1 MQIRPDGAAE
11 MMAGCESAHD
21 MAIHLV
27 SDDNTNHRAQGQL
40 EEIPDIVKSL
50 KNPLAH
56 CADRAGNT
64 LRTDMYVPGH
74 SPRHKKPPPAMGVT
88 DTDSA
93 VCIMRRCND
102 DMIDMGTLPGHHAG
116 ASGEMPEIE
125 EVSINTTMNVTM
137 NTCMYVYAFD

>member
-1 MQIRPDGAAE
+1 MQMRPDGADE

-21 MAIHLV
+21 VATHLV
-27 SDDNTNHRAQGQL
+27 SDTTKHRAQGQL

-74 SPRHKKPPPAMGVT
+74 SPRYKK
-88 DTDSA
+88 
-93 VCIMRRCND
+93 
-102 DMIDMGTLPGHHAG
+102 
-116 ASGEMPEIE
+116 ASPCTGC
-125 EVSINTTMNVTM
+125 T
-137 NTCMYVYAFD
+137 